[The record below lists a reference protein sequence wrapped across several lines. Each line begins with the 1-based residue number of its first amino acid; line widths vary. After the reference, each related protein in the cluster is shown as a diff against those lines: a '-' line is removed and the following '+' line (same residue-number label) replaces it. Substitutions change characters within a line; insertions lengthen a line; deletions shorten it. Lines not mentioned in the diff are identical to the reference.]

1 MRTRA
6 PVPSLVLT
14 ALALGC
20 GSGTERP
27 PPGALDDD
35 SAGLSALCADASF
48 SEVVHPTLQRYC
60 LQCHSNTWAGA
71 DFSVQSW
78 SSIVVDG
85 GISGDVVI
93 PGDCGGSR
101 LYQRVTGQTASPM
114 PPVGYGS
121 ITDEEAACLCLW
133 IESGCPDD

>member
-1 MRTRA
+1 MRILL
-6 PVPSLVLT
+6 PSLVGI
-14 ALALGC
+14 ALIAALGC

-48 SEVVHPTLQRYC
+48 SEMVQPTLQRYC
-60 LQCHSNTWAGA
+60 LQCHSSTWAGG

-78 SSIVVDG
+78 TSIVVEG
-85 GISGDVVI
+85 GLSGPVVL
-93 PGDCGGSR
+93 PGDCGSSL
-101 LYQRVTGQTASPM
+101 LYQRVSGQTASPM

-121 ITDEEAACLCLW
+121 LADEEIACLCLW
-133 IESGCPDD
+133 IEDGCLDD